1 MLLKKQN
8 LVSYIQIFSTWVP
21 WKHLSLQ
28 KMIPSDCFLNS
39 PTGSTEQNSDHSRC
53 KRKELIHYVQQV
65 PQGFGLNSLQDL
77 VERAVRLES
86 LLEVWWGEKWGWIS
100 RPVPRLPYDPFS
112 MKPVYFQIL
121 KGEFST
127 FKR

>member
-1 MLLKKQN
+1 
-8 LVSYIQIFSTWVP
+8 
-21 WKHLSLQ
+21 
-28 KMIPSDCFLNS
+28 MIPSDCFLNS

-86 LLEVWWGEKWGWIS
+86 LLQVWYEGRSEVGYLAQSPGFPMTLS
-100 RPVPRLPYDPFS
+100 A
-112 MKPVYFQIL
+112 
-121 KGEFST
+121 
-127 FKR
+127 